1 MARETKQIGVR
12 MPVDLLEK
20 IDKLAEL
27 EHRDRSN
34 MVVHILSLY
43 VESLEKQD
51 NPEEKPKK
59 GNWVK
64 VEEGW
69 ID

>member
-1 MARETKQIGVR
+1 MAQETKQVCVR

-20 IDKLAEL
+20 IDKLAEVQ
-27 EHRDRSN
+27 HRDRSN
-34 MVVHILSLY
+34 MVVHVLALY
-43 VESLEKQD
+43 VEALEKQD
-51 NPEEKPKK
+51 NKPE
-59 GNWVK
+59 WVK

>member
-1 MARETKQIGVR
+1 MAKETKQIGVR

-20 IDKLAEL
+20 IDRLAEL

-34 MVVHILSLY
+34 MVVHILSMY
-43 VESLEKQD
+43 VESLEAEGKERK
-51 NPEEKPKK
+51 NPEK
-59 GNWVK
+59 WVK

-69 ID
+69 VD

>member
-1 MARETKQIGVR
+1 

-20 IDKLAEL
+20 IDRLAEL

-34 MVVHILSLY
+34 MLVHILSMY
-43 VESLEKQD
+43 VESLEVEGKEKKD
-51 NPEEKPKK
+51 NPDK
-59 GNWVK
+59 WVK